1 LWRLQS
7 LLSACRDSGGR
18 EGVEPLREA
27 CDALRAGDGRRA
39 MVGEWF
45 YRFEQMLGRK
55 LEEAERVL
63 DRGAARGLR
72 S

>member
-1 LWRLQS
+1 M
-7 LLSACRDSGGR
+7 D
-18 EGVEPLREA
+18 
-27 CDALRAGDGRRA
+27 
-39 MVGEWF
+39 GEWF